1 MSTDTQDERERKA
14 RLERDIEQCE
24 KVATILRK
32 IKRGEHATNLDGMI
46 VRSLIRYLVE
56 QWV

>member
-1 MSTDTQDERERKA
+1 MSTDTQEERERKA
-14 RLERDIEQCE
+14 RLDRDIEQCE

-32 IKRGEHATNLDGMI
+32 IKRGEYATERDGMI
-46 VRSLIRYLVE
+46 VRNLIRNLVE